1 MTHTSTTSVAFAGL
15 GLSTTTLA
23 AVDDLGYTEPTPVQ
37 AAAIPEVLAGRDL
50 LAAAQTGTGK
60 TAAFLLPTMDRLS
73 HARHGRGP
81 LMLVVTPTRELA
93 NQIEDV
99 ADAIAARTKHRCT
112 TVVGGVGYQ
121 PQIDALRRGTDL
133 LVATPGRLVD
143 LIDQGA
149 CDLGDVEVL
158 VLDEADRML
167 DMGFMPQMRKIVAQI
182 PADRQT
188 LLLSAT
194 LDDSVL
200 ADVHNLVHDPAR
212 VEIARKG
219 VTADTI
225 DQYVLPVSLE
235 AKNALLAKVLK
246 QAGPEHVIVFTRT
259 KHRADTACKRLRRAG
274 ISCAPIHGNRSQK
287 QREHALADFRERKT
301 DVLVATDV
309 LARGID
315 ISDVRYVVNFDVPED
330 PEDYIH
336 RIGRTGR
343 AGEAGWALTFVTE
356 NDFEDFRR
364 CESLM
369 NRLVPTYGWDNTGDL
384 GEEPPVL
391 DPDRVARP
399 AKGIR
404 RTKRTAAVKQQQA
417 ARKKELTERAAA
429 KRAQGQAAKTKAK
442 AEPVTEHAPAEP
454 TPKGSTADTK
464 PASPTSTATTASTS
478 PKAKRKKRRRMT
490 PKVTPKSEPLT
501 KAERKPDDPR
511 KAKKGKSK
519 DKKPKRA
526 DNKHAVNRH
535 RDPDAPRGFVSE
547 ATAAKR
553 RKGSRH
559 PGDLGGRR

>member
-50 LAAAQTGTGK
+50 
-60 TAAFLLPTMDRLS
+60 
-73 HARHGRGP
+73 
-81 LMLVVTPTRELA
+81 
-93 NQIEDV
+93 EDV

>member
-121 PQIDALRRGTDL
+121 PQIDALRHGTDL

-182 PADRQT
+182 PVDRQT

-200 ADVHNLVHDPAR
+200 ANVHNLVHNPAR
-212 VEIARKG
+212 VEIAHKG
-219 VTADTI
+219 VAADTI
-225 DQYVLPVSLE
+225 DQYALPVSLE

-246 QAGPEHVIVFTRT
+246 QTGPEHVIVFTRT

-287 QREHALADFRERKT
+287 QREHALADFREHKT
-301 DVLVATDV
+301 EVLVATDV

-429 KRAQGQAAKTKAK
+429 KRAQGQAAKTKAE
-442 AEPVTEHAPAEP
+442 AEPVTEHVPAEP

-464 PASPTSTATTASTS
+464 PASPTPAATTASAS
-478 PKAKRKKRRRMT
+478 PKAKRKKQRRMT

-501 KAERKPDDPR
+501 KAERKPDDSR
-511 KAKKGKSK
+511 KAKKGNGKAR
-519 DKKPKRA
+519 KPKQA
-526 DNKHAVNRH
+526 DSKRVADKR
-535 RDPDAPRGFVSE
+535 RDLDAPRGFVSE